1 MTDLQS
7 ADASTGVD
15 RSRWIGGEDVL
26 DAELPADV
34 QTTMS
39 GFLGADVTTLGDW
52 VAALRTLIGGSI
64 SVEELCHADS
74 ETPHSAQMDG
84 ETYHFQC
91 FYDAIA
97 LSRLR
102 DESVDVRT
110 QSPDG
115 EVVEARVTGDVI
127 HTTPSDAVTSFGVR
141 SNVPASGDDGPSIGE
156 VYGAVC
162 PYVKAFPDRAAY
174 AEWASDVDAATVA
187 LPLADGMPIAG
198 ALVE

>member
-1 MTDLQS
+1 VES
-7 ADASTGVD
+7 A
-15 RSRWIGGEDVL
+15 RWIGDGNVL
-26 DAELPADV
+26 EAELPTDF

-39 GFLGADVTTLGDW
+39 RFLGGANVATLGDW
-52 VAALRTLIGGSI
+52 VEALRELIGGSI
-64 SVEELCHADS
+64 SAEELCHADDD
-74 ETPHSAQMDG
+74 TPHRARMEG

-97 LSRLR
+97 LSQLR
-102 DESVDVRT
+102 DQSVDVRT
-110 QSPDG
+110 ESPGG

-127 HTTPSDAVTSFGVR
+127 HTKPADAVTSFGVR
-141 SNVPASGDDGPSIGE
+141 ANAPAAVEEEPSIGE

-174 AEWASDVDAATVA
+174 ADWALDVDAATVA